1 LAGGSI
7 TGRRSHQQLRG
18 PERAAKSQ
26 RRGRYR
32 MSFRAEFYNLF
43 NRHYYNINGCGGNNS
58 NGIGAADYGEIYGV
72 QDNPRSG
79 QFAIRFDF

>member
-1 LAGGSI
+1 
-7 TGRRSHQQLRG
+7 
-18 PERAAKSQ
+18 
-26 RRGRYR
+26 

-58 NGIGAADYGEIYGV
+58 NGIGAADYGEIYRV